1 MNDQKQTSESEKG
14 EQGLFRRFPNLSI
27 IIIAL
32 VAYGLLF
39 GMCAVV
45 GVLLIR
51 G

>member
-1 MNDQKQTSESEKG
+1 MSDPERTPDPEQTEH
-14 EQGLFRRFPNLSI
+14 GLFKKYPKLSI
-27 IIIAL
+27 IVIAV
-32 VAYGLLF
+32 VAYGLLL